1 MTTDD
6 AGGTQNNALQIDTP
20 SQRSDHIHIVIGTR
34 KPLDLEM
41 TALKFDACK
50 INTRLVRIPAMQQK
64 PLLNKDPGDACKDAL
79 TVREN

>member
-41 TALKFDACK
+41 TVPKFDACRS
-50 INTRLVRIPAMQQK
+50 IRGSCASPRCNRSLY
-64 PLLNKDPGDACKDAL
+64 
-79 TVREN
+79 